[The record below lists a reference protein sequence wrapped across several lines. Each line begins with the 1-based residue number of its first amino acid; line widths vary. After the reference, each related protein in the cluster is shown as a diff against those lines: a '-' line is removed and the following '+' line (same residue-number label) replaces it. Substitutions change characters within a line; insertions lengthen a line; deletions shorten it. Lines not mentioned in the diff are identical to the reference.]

1 MAEQLTPAQA
11 LAVENRGGRLLVSAA
26 AGSGKT
32 KVLVDRLMAYLTDPV
47 NPAQLDEFL
56 IITYTR
62 AAAGELRAKI
72 AKKLTERIAQEPENS
87 RLQKQLQRLYLTK
100 ISTVHGFC
108 GDLLREYAYRLDLEA
123 DFRVADEDGARELRQ
138 QAMEQMLER
147 AYNTLLEDPDFC
159 AFTESQNLGRS
170 DKQLGEIIEKVYASA
185 RCNKDPEKWL
195 DDCLR
200 HSESLPEDVGETVW
214 GRALMDSLFTWLDS
228 YIPALERCVQTAK
241 DMEKVRA
248 NLEVLLSGAKYL
260 RESQTWD
267 QVVLRIR
274 IDFGRL
280 SFPKKDVDEDAK
292 ALIKAVRE
300 GFKTELANRAKV
312 FGRSSSE
319 IAADFDLCAQAQRG
333 LVKLV
338 RQFSVEYEKLKKQ
351 GHQTALDIRHGVCHA
366 FQVFTAMPEAK
377 QVLAVIFRTLE
388 EWV

>member
-159 AFTESQNLGRS
+159 AFTESQ
-170 DKQLGEIIEKVYASA
+170 I
-185 RCNKDPEKWL
+185 
-195 DDCLR
+195 
-200 HSESLPEDVGETVW
+200 
-214 GRALMDSLFTWLDS
+214 GRAH
-228 YIPALERCVQTAK
+228 V
-241 DMEKVRA
+241 
-248 NLEVLLSGAKYL
+248 
-260 RESQTWD
+260 
-267 QVVLRIR
+267 
-274 IDFGRL
+274 
-280 SFPKKDVDEDAK
+280 
-292 ALIKAVRE
+292 
-300 GFKTELANRAKV
+300 
-312 FGRSSSE
+312 
-319 IAADFDLCAQAQRG
+319 
-333 LVKLV
+333 
-338 RQFSVEYEKLKKQ
+338 
-351 GHQTALDIRHGVCHA
+351 
-366 FQVFTAMPEAK
+366 
-377 QVLAVIFRTLE
+377 
-388 EWV
+388 